1 MSLTKETIFQ
11 YAWNLKNEIKSL
23 SFIIFQLIVSIS
35 CKKKEKT
42 LFGGLRY
49 CHSGTQISI
58 KPRECSTGK
67 SQGLRKLKLMS
78 L

>member
-35 CKKKEKT
+35 CKKKK
-42 LFGGLRY
+42 
-49 CHSGTQISI
+49 
-58 KPRECSTGK
+58 K
-67 SQGLRKLKLMS
+67 RKLYLGV
-78 L
+78 LDIAIQGHRFQ

>member
-35 CKKKEKT
+35 CKKKNQGNVPQERVR
-42 LFGGLRY
+42 GLE
-49 CHSGTQISI
+49 S
-58 KPRECSTGK
+58 
-67 SQGLRKLKLMS
+67 
-78 L
+78 

>member
-35 CKKKEKT
+35 CKKKK
-42 LFGGLRY
+42 
-49 CHSGTQISI
+49 
-58 KPRECSTGK
+58 
-67 SQGLRKLKLMS
+67 RKLYLGV
-78 L
+78 LDIAIQRHRFQ

>member
-35 CKKKEKT
+35 CKKKK
-42 LFGGLRY
+42 
-49 CHSGTQISI
+49 
-58 KPRECSTGK
+58 
-67 SQGLRKLKLMS
+67 RKLYLGV
-78 L
+78 LDIAIQGHRFQ